1 MFTLGHHNKPERNAS
16 TAFPIGVLFLA
27 ICAILAYLAIGG
39 LWSENKTAT
48 VVYTPQITDVPK
60 PDTE

>member
-1 MFTLGHHNKPERNAS
+1 MFTLGDHNRPERNAS
-16 TAFPIGVLFLA
+16 TAFPIGLLFLA

-39 LWSENKTAT
+39 LWSENKTT

-60 PDTE
+60 PDSE